1 MFVLLAH
8 LAKYQCPR
16 TVGRRGAR
24 ASGRPYLKSILSY
37 RVAAN
42 KPRPPPLVTV
52 VAVVLLTRHR
62 MDHIPARLRV
72 PICRCSYI
80 YLLVDRVQLQRSKNM
95 QYRTILGY
103 RAVPYH
109 TWVRVSGYRTRP
121 AANTAF
127 QIAWHRS
134 TCPRTGTITCTVLQ
148 KVPKRKFAVT
158 ATPDS

>member
-1 MFVLLAH
+1 M
-8 LAKYQCPR
+8 YSC
-16 TVGRRGAR
+16 
-24 ASGRPYLKSILSY
+24 SY
-37 RVAAN
+37 
-42 KPRPPPLVTV
+42 
-52 VAVVLLTRHR
+52 
-62 MDHIPARLRV
+62 M
-72 PICRCSYI
+72 YI

-103 RAVPYH
+103 R
-109 TWVRVSGYRTRP
+109 TRP

-134 TCPRTGTITCTVLQ
+134 TRPRTGTTTCIVLQ